1 MAVRISVDIDDGSL
15 ARSVNAAI
23 ARTTAL
29 TPVLKDIGERM
40 ILSTRFN
47 FREGGRPIRWR
58 PSRRA
63 IAEHGKTLVKSGRL
77 QNNFV
82 PRIEGHSVVIGTNV
96 EYAAQH
102 QFGVRS
108 KNLPAR
114 PFLLVQDADI
124 RYIEEVVQEF
134 LEEPLRNG

>member
-29 TPVLKDIGERM
+29 TPLLQDIRERM
-40 ILSTRFN
+40 LLSIRMN

-63 IAEHGKTLVKSGRL
+63 IAQNGQTLVDTGRL
-77 QNNFV
+77 QNSMTG
-82 PRIEGHSVVIGTNV
+82 RIEGHSIVIGTNV

-102 QFGVRS
+102 QFGVRA
-108 KNLPAR
+108 KNLVAR
-114 PFLLVQDADI
+114 PFLLVQDADVA
-124 RYIEEVVQEF
+124 YIEEVAQEF
-134 LEEPLRNG
+134 FEEPLRNA

>member
-29 TPVLKDIGERM
+29 TPVLEDIRERM
-40 ILSTRFN
+40 LLSIRMN

-63 IAEHGKTLVKSGRL
+63 IAQHGQTLVDTARL
-77 QNNFV
+77 QNSITG
-82 PRIEGHSVVIGTNV
+82 RIEGHSVVIGTNV
-96 EYAAQH
+96 QYAAQH
-102 QFGVRS
+102 QFGMRA
-108 KNLPAR
+108 KNLVAR
-114 PFLLVQDADI
+114 PFLLVQDADM